1 MISNTEDYTSFVK
14 QIEMVNGTR
23 TLVQK
28 QFIDILKPAGYAR
41 LIVKSFN
48 DDVYANNPLRNK
60 FWCSYVEK
68 LNAVCFDLV
77 FHTIFNEV
85 SLSWN
90 NARFSK
96 FGEYFIESMGKNE
109 NLTQEQISDYTEIVY
124 NYTII

>member
-1 MISNTEDYTSFVK
+1 MISNAEDYTSFVK

-28 QFIDILKPAGYAR
+28 QIIDILKPADYAR

-68 LNAVCFDLV
+68 LNADDFNSV

-85 SLSWN
+85 SLSWDTH
-90 NARFSK
+90 RFGR
-96 FGEYFIESMGKNE
+96 FGEYFIDLLLK
-109 NLTQEQISDYTEIVY
+109 
-124 NYTII
+124 